1 MAKVTSEKF
10 LDLVV
15 RSKLLSED
23 QVQQAE
29 QALRQQYDGQLP
41 MNLQL
46 VVDYFV
52 QQQLITSWHCEK
64 LTAGKYRG
72 FFLAK
77 YKLLKLLGT
86 GGMSSVYLAE
96 HTVMQRKVAI
106 KVLPPKRV
114 KDATYLARF
123 QMEAQATAQLDH
135 PNIVRAFDI
144 DKEENT
150 HYIVMEY
157 VPGRNLQAIVRDTGP
172 LSFDQAA
179 QCIAQAADG
188 LQHMHD
194 AGVVHRDIKP
204 ANLLFDPAGMIK
216 ILDMGLARFS
226 QDDEE
231 SLTME
236 HEEHILGTADYLSP
250 EQAMNSHRVD
260 ARTDIYSLGCTL
272 YFLLVGHVPFPEG
285 SLAQRIAKHQS
296 VMPEKIRKS
305 RPNCPASL
313 ANICEKMMEKKRTER
328 FQSAKQVAHELRN
341 WLETRGRMP
350 INHPTTVKQVTVS
363 VDIDKSL
370 PRAES
375 ISMDEGHSEGKLT
388 LPRAEPLSDI
398 ELGADHVQEYDM
410 GSQGSLI
417 TGDSYLQLDGSSS
430 ASTAKPALPQA
441 VPLTAEEEKALD
453 LEIKKHRQAATE
465 KEQPDLKSAVKP
477 EKKPILLWTVIGVAV
492 LVVIVFLFY
501 LGLAD

>member
-1 MAKVTSEKF
+1 MAKVTPEKF
-10 LDLVV
+10 LDFVL

-23 QVQQAE
+23 QVQSAE
-29 QALRQQYDGQLP
+29 QALRQQNSGQLP
-41 MNLQL
+41 AILDQ
-46 VVDYFV
+46 VVSYFTE
-52 QQQLITSWHCEK
+52 QQLITHWHCEK
-64 LTAGKYRG
+64 LTVGKYRG

-96 HTVMQRKVAI
+96 HTLMQRKVAI

-123 QMEAQATAQLDH
+123 HMEAQATAQLDH

-144 DKEENT
+144 DQEKNT

-157 VPGRNLQAIVRDTGP
+157 VPGRNLQTIVREAGP

-179 QCIAQAADG
+179 QCVAQAADG

-204 ANLLFDPAGMIK
+204 ANLLFDPTGILK

-250 EQAMNSHRVD
+250 EQAMNSHKVD
-260 ARTDIYSLGCTL
+260 SRTDIYSLGCSL

-296 VMPEKIRKS
+296 VMPEKLRKS

-313 ANICEKMMEKKRTER
+313 AQICEKMMAKKRTER
-328 FQSAKQVAHELRN
+328 FQSAKQVAQELRQ
-341 WLETRGRMP
+341 WLDSRGRNATIDP
-350 INHPTTVKQVTVS
+350 TVKQVTVS
-363 VDIDKSL
+363 VDFDRSL
-370 PRAES
+370 PRAEE
-375 ISMDEGHSEGKLT
+375 ISAGGKYSEDKIS

-398 ELGADHVQEYDM
+398 ELGVNPAQEYDM

-417 TGDSYLQLDGSSS
+417 TGDSYFDLNESPSVSKG
-430 ASTAKPALPQA
+430 KPELPQA
-441 VPLTAEEEKALD
+441 VALTDEEEKALD
-453 LEIKKHRQAATE
+453 QEIEKHRQAATQR
-465 KEQPDLKSAVKP
+465 EQANLKKDANKP
-477 EKKPILLWTVIGVAV
+477 TKKPITMWIVIGVAV
-492 LVVIVFLFY
+492 LAVVA
-501 LGLAD
+501 GLTYFVVQ